1 MAIDA
6 RQPSGRLGRLKSALR
21 GIEMKTA
28 LHVATILLLGV
39 VLGLAVRS
47 LRQRDAVPPSDAE
60 VYSNDG
66 PLDPASVTE
75 DEPAMAPDG
84 WMTNFNLT
92 ERSGQSIGSAE
103 LKGQPYVVS
112 FFFSTCPSVCIQ
124 QNQKVQELQ
133 KEFEG
138 NGVRFVSI
146 SVDPVTDTPEALR
159 EYAARFGADPQ
170 QWLFMTGDLTYI
182 RRVGAEVFRL
192 AVDEKF
198 HTEKFVLVDREG
210 EIVGYYSW
218 PEKKQFEKL
227 KADIRNLIQP
237 AA

>member
-1 MAIDA
+1 
-6 RQPSGRLGRLKSALR
+6 
-21 GIEMKTA
+21 
-28 LHVATILLLGV
+28 
-39 VLGLAVRS
+39 
-47 LRQRDAVPPSDAE
+47 
-60 VYSNDG
+60 
-66 PLDPASVTE
+66 
-75 DEPAMAPDG
+75 
-84 WMTNFNLT
+84 MTNFNLT

>member
-1 MAIDA
+1 
-6 RQPSGRLGRLKSALR
+6 
-21 GIEMKTA
+21 MKTA

-47 LRQRDAVPPSDAE
+47 LRQRDAGPPTDAE

-92 ERSGQSIGSAE
+92 ERSGKAIGSEE

-138 NGVRFVSI
+138 KGVRFVSI